1 MTVKT
6 DIFLFTPWF
15 PHLALFQRRQ
25 RKYQD
30 GSDAAV
36 TLFQHP
42 FHWDPSSCPGRGIS
56 CAMQSKA
63 YHVIIFEKQYREHL
77 YPRIKWSI
85 QLPKKVNWE
94 RREVRRPTLCTAL
107 VRFVH
112 FLCQFHIVA
121 SRRVHST
128 EHAEHWTDT
137 SEFGRFF
144 QLAPQK
150 HLSFHRLA
158 KIVF

>member
-1 MTVKT
+1 MMTVKT

-30 GSDAAV
+30 GSDATV

-63 YHVIIFEKQYREHL
+63 YHVIIFEIQYEEHYDMISIL
-77 YPRIKWSI
+77 GSNDQSSCPRRSTGSAEKSGVQPFVQLWYASSI
-85 QLPKKVNWE
+85 
-94 RREVRRPTLCTAL
+94 
-107 VRFVH
+107 FVSISH
-112 FLCQFHIVA
+112 CCI
-121 SRRVHST
+121 
-128 EHAEHWTDT
+128 
-137 SEFGRFF
+137 
-144 QLAPQK
+144 
-150 HLSFHRLA
+150 
-158 KIVF
+158 

>member
-1 MTVKT
+1 MMTVKT

-25 RKYQD
+25 RKFQD

-56 CAMQSKA
+56 WAMQSKA

-112 FLCQFHIVA
+112 FCVNFTLLHLGGFTPQNML
-121 SRRVHST
+121 ST
-128 EHAEHWTDT
+128 GQT
-137 SEFGRFF
+137 
-144 QLAPQK
+144 PQNLVGSSNLLPK
-150 HLSFHRLA
+150 S
-158 KIVF
+158 I